1 MPDVRIP
8 TQKGELPAYLAAP
21 GGEGPWPGVVVIH
34 DIVGMGADVRRHA
47 DWFATIG
54 YLAIAPD
61 LFHWAGRFTCIR
73 AVLRELLAR
82 HGRSFDDIEATC
94 SSLKKDSRCT
104 GRIGVIGFC
113 MGGGFA
119 LLLAPRGSYAASAP
133 NYGRVPNDADTLLA
147 GACPVVASFG
157 RKDLA
162 LRGAAD
168 RLEHA
173 LSINGIPHDVKE
185 YAEAGH
191 AFLNDHPTSDVPL
204 AFRVLAKVMGV
215 GYHGPSAED
224 ARRRIAAFFR
234 AHLQERH

>member
-8 TQKGELPAYLAAP
+8 TERGELPAYLAVP
-21 GGEGPWPGVVVIH
+21 GGDGRSPGVVVIH
-34 DIVGMGADVRRHA
+34 DIVGMGADVRRHT
-47 DWFATIG
+47 DWFATLG
-54 YLAIAPD
+54 YLAVAPN

-73 AVLRELLAR
+73 TVLREVLAR
-82 HGRSFDDIEATC
+82 RGRSFDEIEATRAW
-94 SSLKKDSRCT
+94 LEKDSRCT

-133 NYGRVPNDADTLLA
+133 NYGQVPGDVDTLLA

-157 RKDLA
+157 RKDLP
-162 LRGAAD
+162 LRGAAERLD
-168 RLEHA
+168 RA
-173 LSINGIPHDVKE
+173 LTRNGIPHDVKE
-185 YAEAGH
+185 YPEAGH

-204 AFRVLAKVMGV
+204 PFRVLAKVMGV

-224 ARRRIAAFFR
+224 ARQRIATFFQT
-234 AHLQERH
+234 HLREKV